1 MSENKKR
8 PLNESI
14 HCSCGVIY
22 ISGYTHCPSCGKV
35 NPNDNIT
42 NKQVAGK
49 TPSTLSTQIL
59 QE

>member
-35 NPNDNIT
+35 NPNDKEEKNDKRT
-42 NKQVAGK
+42 RNN
-49 TPSTLSTQIL
+49 
-59 QE
+59 